1 MVKGDLVKAGDFDK
15 IQELTK
21 EAKELA
27 KSIRQN
33 IVMHSIYRI
42 EEKELV
48 SKNDTSSFF
57 LYTILIQENISLHYL
72 FIIKD
77 IMMIKSKSHKII

>member
-1 MVKGDLVKAGDFDK
+1 
-15 IQELTK
+15 
-21 EAKELA
+21 
-27 KSIRQN
+27 
-33 IVMHSIYRI
+33 MHSIYRI
-42 EEKELV
+42 EEKQLV

-77 IMMIKSKSHKII
+77 IMMIRSKSHKIILGNCETQICNMKAVIHNQWR

>member
-27 KSIRQN
+27 KSIRLN

-77 IMMIKSKSHKII
+77 IMMIRSKSHKII